1 MAAQPPAQPV
11 GGAAAGSNPSS
22 SASKA
27 PDLSIMMPRD
37 PPRKKKKKA
46 SAVKTAPA
54 AARQR
59 PSKLGKLIKKKN
71 ARQRPSKLGE
81 LIKKKKARAAGNNR
95 NDAGWEAQLA
105 RLAAYKAEHGDCKVL
120 RGGRAED
127 SRLGNWVS
135 NQRRGKRTDLSRLPP
150 FPP

>member
-37 PPRKKKKKA
+37 PPKKKKKKA

-59 PSKLGKLIKKKN
+59 PSKLGKTIKEKR
-71 ARQRPSKLGE
+71 APAAG
-81 LIKKKKARAAGNNR
+81 KARGPWLTQPKGSSEGSSTRKQPPNAFMRFMRAKRQEVQGANPAMTVR
-95 NDAGWEAQLA
+95 
-105 RLAAYKAEHGDCKVL
+105 HPTHHL
-120 RGGRAED
+120 RYTNA
-127 SRLGNWVS
+127 N
-135 NQRRGKRTDLSRLPP
+135 
-150 FPP
+150 